1 MLNDLVLADD
11 VAVIIFQFAENN
23 GGEDR
28 QPAQDEERLVDAVN
42 HFRRAAVKA
51 VGNEE
56 RRGQRRRRHAETDGH
71 TRHACIVGSRPHAQ
85 RFSRQWNTP
94 RSSPFFGMGTSPRHD
109 RVGIVIIE
117 RN

>member
-1 MLNDLVLADD
+1 MLNDIVLADG

-28 QPAQDEERLVDAVN
+28 QPAQDEEGLVDAVN

-56 RRGQRRRRHAETDGH
+56 RRGQRRGRHAETD
-71 TRHACIVGSRPHAQ
+71 RHLLHRAGDGAGTAGLLLGDVGVSKRVHAGTDKPDTI
-85 RFSRQWNTP
+85 RAG
-94 RSSPFFGMGTSPRHD
+94 RSAG
-109 RVGIVIIE
+109 
-117 RN
+117 